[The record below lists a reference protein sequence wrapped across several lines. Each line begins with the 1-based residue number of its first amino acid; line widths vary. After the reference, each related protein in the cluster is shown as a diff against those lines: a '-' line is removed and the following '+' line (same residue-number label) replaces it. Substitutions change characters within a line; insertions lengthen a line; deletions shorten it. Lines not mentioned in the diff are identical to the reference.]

1 MKKILS
7 IYNQQKEV
15 ILYLFWGV
23 MTTVVNILIF
33 ALFHWLTNWNYL
45 INNSIAWLISVLF
58 AYVTNR
64 IYVFHSYSDSRKA
77 MFKEIISFLIGRGA
91 SYFIEQAIL
100 IVGISGLK
108 WHEIT
113 VKIIANVVVV
123 IINYFWSKW
132 AVFKKKGTES

>member
-15 ILYLFWGV
+15 ISYLFWGV